1 MRTGNPGIAQPP
13 ENEGYISIGY
23 ITGTH
28 GLKGDLKV
36 FPLSDIPGRFDSLN
50 RVYVFTKKG
59 IKREYH
65 IKGIREVKGRIIMSF
80 LPPLS
85 VSEGEELVGGYLKV
99 PEDEVPSLS
108 EDSYYH
114 FDILG
119 MEVFSEDGKYLGKI
133 EDIFS
138 TGSNDVYVVK
148 DAEKEYLI
156 PAVHYVVKNV
166 DVAENRMVVA
176 LIEGLL

>member
-1 MRTGNPGIAQPP
+1 MRTGNPGINRP
-13 ENEGYISIGY
+13 ESEGFVSIGY

-28 GLKGDLKV
+28 GIKGDVKV
-36 FPLSDIPGRFDSLN
+36 LPLSDMPGRFDSLS

-59 IKREYH
+59 IKREYLIH
-65 IKGIREVKGRIIMSF
+65 GIKEVKGRIILSF
-80 LPPLS
+80 LPPVS
-85 VSEGEELVGGYLKV
+85 VSESEDLVGGYIKV
-99 PEDEVPSLS
+99 PEDEVPELS
-108 EDSYYH
+108 EDTYYH
-114 FDILG
+114 FEIIG
-119 MEVFSEDGKYLGKI
+119 MEVFSEDGTYLGKI

-148 DAEKEYLI
+148 DAEKELLI

>member
-1 MRTGNPGIAQPP
+1 MRTGNPGINQP
-13 ENEGYISIGY
+13 EKEGFVSIGY

-28 GLKGDLKV
+28 GIKGDVKV
-36 FPLSDIPGRFDSLN
+36 LPLSDIPGRYDSLN
-50 RVYVFTKKG
+50 RVYIFTKKG
-59 IKREYH
+59 IRMEYH
-65 IKGIREVKGRIIMSF
+65 VEGIREVKGRIIMSF

-85 VSEGEELVGGYLKV
+85 MSEGEELVGGYVKV

-108 EDSYYH
+108 ENNYYH
-114 FDILG
+114 FDIIG

-148 DAEKEYLI
+148 DADKEYLI
-156 PAVHYVVKNV
+156 PAVQYVVKNV
-166 DVAENRMVVA
+166 DVAGKRMIVA